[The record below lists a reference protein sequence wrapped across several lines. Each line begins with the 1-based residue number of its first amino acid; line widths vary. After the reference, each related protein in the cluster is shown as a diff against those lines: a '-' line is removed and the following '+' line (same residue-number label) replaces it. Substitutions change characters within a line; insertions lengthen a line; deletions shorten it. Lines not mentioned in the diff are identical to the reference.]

1 MHMGHG
7 RYGQFEKHVTVPGQS
22 TWSSR
27 SLELATCCSWI
38 APASDEKTFDVTA
51 KPKRLWLQMS
61 GHQESHIK
69 FVWTLAPFEATAS
82 ALDSAWVS
90 RLKPWVRTQS
100 TRNIV
105 KLTWDESKAE
115 VGVSKGPKNELHSSN
130 MSSTIDQS
138 TFFSTK
144 DAKRGISLWDC
155 FYWKHCVNHLE
166 TDTEDG

>member
-1 MHMGHG
+1 MVVFVLEAPIKTH
-7 RYGQFEKHVTVPGQS
+7 TVLYETLLNS
-22 TWSSR
+22 
-27 SLELATCCSWI
+27 
-38 APASDEKTFDVTA
+38 PARRPLQA
-51 KPKRLWLQMS
+51 KLLYILPVPRTIMNTVLGFRIQRPFSKPRLWLWIRLQ
-61 GHQESHIK
+61 
-69 FVWTLAPFEATAS
+69 API
-82 ALDSAWVS
+82 S
-90 RLKPWVRTQS
+90 RQQPWVRTQS

-166 TDTEDG
+166 TDTEFARWII

>member
-100 TRNIV
+100 TRNIIEKSTGGA
-105 KLTWDESKAE
+105 KLAWVESKAE
-115 VGVSKGPKNELHSSN
+115 ATVVLKRTYVWPLVAVPSN
-130 MSSTIDQS
+130 IIIYFT
-138 TFFSTK
+138 
-144 DAKRGISLWDC
+144 RGRSRRRAENWESYD
-155 FYWKHCVNHLE
+155 N
-166 TDTEDG
+166 

>member
-1 MHMGHG
+1 MVGFVLEAPIKTHTVLYETLLNSPARRPLQAKLLYILPVPRTIMNCLGLSDSEAL
-7 RYGQFEKHVTVPGQS
+7 FET
-22 TWSSR
+22 
-27 SLELATCCSWI
+27 
-38 APASDEKTFDVTA
+38 TA
-51 KPKRLWLQMS
+51 L
-61 GHQESHIK
+61 
-69 FVWTLAPFEATAS
+69 
-82 ALDSAWVS
+82 ALDSTSGSNLSSAALS
-90 RLKPWVRTQS
+90 AYAKHAQYCQNNRG
-100 TRNIV
+100 V
-105 KLTWDESKAE
+105 KLTWNESKAE